1 MNPKYALGFLLA
13 VLLVV
18 SQLFGEDSTIASVAN
33 SSDSEL
39 QAAMKDSEEAIKLA
53 ASSNKQLTRTRND
66 PIRSD
71 QTSLDAFYD
80 EVEEESYDIPVEDI
94 VSDADPDEESNV
106 VSERPSIRPG
116 APSNGKPFEPFAQ
129 ANNSDSSIDE

>member
-33 SSDSEL
+33 SSDHEL
-39 QAAMKDSEEAIKLA
+39 QLAMKEKEEAVRLA
-53 ASSNKQLTRTRND
+53 ASNNKQLTRARND
-66 PIRSD
+66 PVKSD

-129 ANNSDSSIDE
+129 ANNSDSSFDE